1 VADGFGVRYFL
12 NKGSLLNLKTLSFFP
27 QITKI
32 ICTCILWFGCCSI
45 SVNFSLAISQSMKV
59 TVNKSSHKKEIVT
72 SRKQKQK
79 SLLLNSK
86 ATVVRPT
93 DRSVRKNDGLIE
105 AIHWFT
111 GQVRKQSDY
120 ESNLVA
126 GRFPEPVSAV
136 TTPCVSRS
144 IGTCPIPITTR
155 PTTPFY
161 QLPDL

>member
-1 VADGFGVRYFL
+1 
-12 NKGSLLNLKTLSFFP
+12 
-27 QITKI
+27 
-32 ICTCILWFGCCSI
+32 
-45 SVNFSLAISQSMKV
+45 MEV
-59 TVNKSSHKKEIVT
+59 TVHKSSHKKEIVT

>member
-1 VADGFGVRYFL
+1 
-12 NKGSLLNLKTLSFFP
+12 LL
-27 QITKI
+27 
-32 ICTCILWFGCCSI
+32 
-45 SVNFSLAISQSMKV
+45 
-59 TVNKSSHKKEIVT
+59 
-72 SRKQKQK
+72 